1 MLTLISAIK
10 LVIEIAL
17 LSLAGQW
24 VLGLLIGPALQRN
37 LVYQLLQRVVKPFVR
52 MARWCAPRV
61 VLDRHV
67 PLVAFLLLALAWLAT
82 TAAKIAHCVNLGVSL
97 CR

>member
-1 MLTLISAIK
+1 MLLFFSATK

-17 LSLAGQW
+17 LVLLGQW
-24 VLGLLIGPALQRN
+24 VLGMLVGQKREHN
-37 LVYQLLQRVVKPFVR
+37 LVWQGLQVAARPFVR
-52 MARWCAPRV
+52 FARLLSPRV

-67 PLVAFLLLALAWLAT
+67 PLVAFLLLALSWLAVT
-82 TAAKIAHCVNLGVSL
+82 VAKISHCLHIGVDL